1 MCSVVNCTAFIALFR
16 CSEPVMRNE
25 LKFIVCETELFDL
38 LRSCEY
44 CVGVAEV
51 HTKVQQGTY
60 LQVQQV
66 RN

>member
-1 MCSVVNCTAFIALFR
+1 
-16 CSEPVMRNE
+16 MRNE
-25 LKFIVCETELFDL
+25 RKFVVYETELFDL
-38 LRSCEY
+38 LRSSQY
-44 CVGVAEV
+44 WAGVAEV